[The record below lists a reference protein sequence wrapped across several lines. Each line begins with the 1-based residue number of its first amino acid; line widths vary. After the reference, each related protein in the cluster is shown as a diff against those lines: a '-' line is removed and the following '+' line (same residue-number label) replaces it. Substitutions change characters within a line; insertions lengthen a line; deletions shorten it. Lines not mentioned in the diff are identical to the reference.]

1 VKDYWRKV
9 SEWVDAKSLRERA
22 LVFAALLTFLI
33 AIFYSA
39 FLDPEFATSRR
50 LSQEI
55 SQRQGEIRALQDE
68 ISKVLQARQQDP
80 DRVNRTRLAGLKAS
94 LADAD
99 ARIAAEERKFTAPA
113 QMREVIKE
121 LLARNRGVKLVGMKT
136 LPVSSIPEGSGI
148 EVALQLLQQA
158 AKSVAKP
165 QAVERVVFRHGIEL
179 TVSGSYLDLL
189 TYIVELE
196 KLPSQLY
203 WGALDLDASQ
213 YPNLQLKLTL
223 FTLSLDRAWLN
234 V

>member
-1 VKDYWRKV
+1 MKDYWRKV

-33 AIFYSA
+33 SIFYSA

-50 LSQEI
+50 LSQDI
-55 SQRQGEIRALQDE
+55 AQRQGEIRALQDE
-68 ISKVLQARQQDP
+68 ISKLLQARQQDP
-80 DRVNRTRLAGLKAS
+80 DRVNRTRLAVLQTS
-94 LADAD
+94 LADAN
-99 ARIAAEERKFTAPA
+99 ARISAEERKFTAPA

-121 LLARNRGVKLVGMKT
+121 LLGHNHRIKLVGMKT
-136 LPVSSIPEGSGI
+136 LPVSSISEDRGA
-148 EVALQLLQQA
+148 EAQA
-158 AKSVAKP
+158 PKLAAKP
-165 QAVERVVFRHGIEL
+165 QAAERVVFRHGIEL

-189 TYIVELE
+189 AYIVELE

-203 WGALDLDASQ
+203 WGALELDAAQ

-223 FTLSLDRAWLN
+223 FTLSLDPAWLN

>member
-1 VKDYWRKV
+1 VKEYWRKV

-39 FLDPEFATSRR
+39 FLDPEFAASRR
-50 LSQEI
+50 LSQDI
-55 SQRQGEIRALQDE
+55 AQRQGEIRALQDE

-80 DRVNRTRLAGLKAS
+80 DRVNRTRLTGLKAS
-94 LADAD
+94 LEDAN
-99 ARIAAEERKFTAPA
+99 ARISAEERKFTAPA

-121 LLARNRGVKLVGMKT
+121 LLGRNHRIKLVGMKT
-136 LPVSSIPEGSGI
+136 LPVSLISEERAADAQAPKP
-148 EVALQLLQQA
+148 A
-158 AKSVAKP
+158 AKPPA
-165 QAVERVVFRHGIEL
+165 AERVVFRHSVEL

-189 TYIVELE
+189 AYIVELE

-203 WGALDLDASQ
+203 WGALDLDAAQ
-213 YPNLQLKLTL
+213 YPTLQLKLTV

>member
-1 VKDYWRKV
+1 MKDYWRKA

-22 LVFAALLTFLI
+22 LVFAALLTFVI
-33 AIFYSA
+33 AFFYSG
-39 FLDPEFATSRR
+39 FLDPEFSRSR
-50 LSQEI
+50 KLSLDI
-55 SQRQGEIRALQDE
+55 SQRQAEIRALQDE

-80 DRVNRTRLAGLKAS
+80 DRVNRARLATLKAS
-94 LADAD
+94 LVDAN

-121 LLARNRGVKLVGMKT
+121 LLGRNHGVKLVGMKT
-136 LPVSSIPEGSGI
+136 LPVSSISEEHGV
-148 EVALQLLQQA
+148 EVQA
-158 AKSVAKP
+158 TKPAAKP
-165 QAVERVVFRHGIEL
+165 QAVERVIFRHGVEL

-189 TYIVELE
+189 AYIAELE

-203 WGALDLDASQ
+203 WGTLDLDAAQ
-213 YPNLQLKLTL
+213 YPNVQVKLTL